1 MSAIYPLVATSW
13 LAERLSSPEIV
24 IADASWYLPSAGRKA
39 RAEYDAA
46 HIPGA
51 VFFDIDAISDKASAL
66 PHMLP
71 DAAAFD
77 SAMRKLG
84 VGNAHTVVI
93 YDGEGIFSAPRAWWM
108 LRAMGHKHVAVLDGG
123 LPKWKRENRPLES
136 KPVEIRTSHF
146 HAHPDSEFIRSYK
159 QVHANL
165 STHAEQI
172 IDARSPGR
180 FQGTEPEPRPELKSG
195 HIPGSLNLHYADLLA
210 PDGTMRDADALKK
223 LFKERGVDLH
233 KPAVTSCGSGITA
246 SIVLLALEIAG
257 AKQTALYDG
266 SWAEWGSREGAPI
279 ERG

>member
-1 MSAIYPLVATSW
+1 MSAIYPLVSTSW
-13 LAERLSSPEIV
+13 LTERLSSPEIT
-24 IADASWYLPSAGRKA
+24 IADASWYLASAGRDA
-39 RAEYDAA
+39 RAEYQAA

-77 SAMRKLG
+77 SSMRKLG
-84 VGNAHTVVI
+84 IGNAHTVVI
-93 YDGEGIFSAPRAWWM
+93 YDGAGIFSAPRAWWM

-123 LPKWKRENRPLES
+123 LPKWKKEGRQLDN
-136 KPVEIRTSHF
+136 KPVEIHLSHF
-146 HAHPDSEFIRSYK
+146 HAHPDPEFIRSYE

-165 STHAEQI
+165 ATQAEQI

-180 FQGTEPEPRPELKSG
+180 FNGTEAEPRPGLKSG
-195 HIPGSLNLHYADLLA
+195 HIPGSLNLHYSDLLA
-210 PDGTMRDADALKK
+210 PDGTMRDADTLKK
-223 LFKERGVDLH
+223 LFKDRGIDLH
-233 KPAVTSCGSGITA
+233 KPAVTSCGSGVTA

-257 AKQTALYDG
+257 AKQVALYDG